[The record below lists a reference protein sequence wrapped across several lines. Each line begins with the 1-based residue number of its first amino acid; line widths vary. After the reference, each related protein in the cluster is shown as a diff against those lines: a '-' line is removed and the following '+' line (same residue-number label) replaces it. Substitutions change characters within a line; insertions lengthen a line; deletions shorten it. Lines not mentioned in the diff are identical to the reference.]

1 MENTTKKP
9 IKITSRQLMIII
21 VVVAV
26 IAVVIYG
33 ITGKKSGNT
42 AAPKST
48 LPITEENLIN
58 FWERKDGEKICRLGF
73 EYGNEFF
80 YSEFPSE
87 STVTPELTVANA
99 TYKITADGLIIMT
112 YEIDLENHTD
122 TYNISLTEDSLT
134 LTAVKG
140 GGTLL
145 AGKYTPEDSGTTGSD
160 GSNVSQ
166 AAENSQPAAST
177 EKSANG
183 NPSNAAGTTQPG
195 QSAQGQ
201 GGGSAAGSSRSAGG
215 GQTAQPVSDNW
226 KQLYID
232 YVNSLGDDWYY
243 NIFYLD
249 SDRVPELYIQGKSEY
264 LGAKILT
271 VSGGTLVFKE
281 LSSTYTEAICSKGL
295 LLSSGGHMGY
305 YFDQVYRL
313 QGGSF
318 VKIFDGEYGVDDNT
332 VYYDESNYKYKA
344 DGASV
349 SKSDYDSKKRVAFN
363 DYDSII
369 IGANMSKSEII
380 DDISHRA

>member
-1 MENTTKKP
+1 
-9 IKITSRQLMIII
+9 MIII

-99 TYKITADGLIIMT
+99 MYKITADGLIIMT

-183 NPSNAAGTTQPG
+183 SLSGTAGTTQPG

-201 GGGSAAGSSRSAGG
+201 GGGSAAGSSQSAGG
-215 GQTAQPVSDNW
+215 GQTAQPASDNW

-305 YFDQVYRL
+305 WSTVYRAAHL
-313 QGGSF
+313 S
-318 VKIFDGEYGVDDNT
+318 KYLTENT
-332 VYYDESNYKYKA
+332 ASTTTQCIMTKA
-344 DGASV
+344 TINIKPTEHRSPKAIMTP
-349 SKSDYDSKKRVAFN
+349 KKEPL
-363 DYDSII
+363 STTMIQLL
-369 IGANMSKSEII
+369 SEQI
-380 DDISHRA
+380 